1 MGSLQQHKQKR
12 GELFEYLQSYI
23 RPHLA
28 RRKADV
34 TVAALC
40 AVQGRAAA
48 GGLES
53 RLLYLLNAACLDA
66 RAGLPYE
73 WFYGALLAAT
83 PAVQPSSSNAAA
95 FGRAIL
101 AEAAAIR
108 AESAARPAAPPG
120 VRMAAAVPGGGFG
133 EEDEEED
140 EDSLYS
146 DFALDVYGEG
156 YTDASGHYGE

>member
-1 MGSLQQHKQKR
+1 VIGFSPATQAER
-12 GELFEYLQSYI
+12 ELFEYLQSYI

-48 GGLES
+48 GALES

-101 AEAAAIR
+101 AGAAAIR
-108 AESAARPAAPPG
+108 AEIAARPAVPSG
-120 VRMAAAVPGGGFG
+120 VRMAAAAPGGRV
-133 EEDEEED
+133 EEDDEADED
-140 EDSLYS
+140 EDSL
-146 DFALDVYGEG
+146 FDVYGEG